1 MPRKTKQN
9 DITSPELLSQIN
21 PKNKRLMKDYLLYL
35 KSIQRAE
42 TTINSYQ
49 NDLEIFFVWLFQNAD
64 NKFFASI
71 TKRDV
76 IAFQNYLLNENGNS
90 PARVRRIKATLS
102 SLSNYIENVL
112 DDDDEFKGF
121 KNIIHK
127 IESPVNQPVRE
138 KTILSEEDISQ
149 LLNYLVEKKKYQKA
163 CLFALAAAS
172 GRRKSELVRFKT
184 SYFEENNILFGSLY
198 KTPEAIRTKGRGNGK
213 YLYVYTLVSF
223 FKPYLDLWVSE
234 RERLGINSEWL
245 FVKKEKNGTYSQLSP
260 ETVTSWFN
268 TFSKILGKDVYCH
281 CLRHFFTTHLSA
293 SGIPDS
299 VIADIIGW
307 DSIEM
312 TKIYNDRTADSQIA
326 DYFDENGIKQN
337 VSKSLSDL

>member
-90 PARVRRIKATLS
+90 PARVRRIKAILS

-138 KTILSEEDISQ
+138 KTVLSEDDISQ
-149 LLNYLVEKKKYQKA
+149 LLNYLVEKKRRVYLHWRQHQVEEKA
-163 CLFALAAAS
+163 NWCAS
-172 GRRKSELVRFKT
+172 KHLISKRIIFFLVRFTKPQRL
-184 SYFEENNILFGSLY
+184 FAQKGVAMVNIYMSIHLLVFLS
-198 KTPEAIRTKGRGNGK
+198 RT
-213 YLYVYTLVSF
+213 L
-223 FKPYLDLWVSE
+223 
-234 RERLGINSEWL
+234 
-245 FVKKEKNGTYSQLSP
+245 TY
-260 ETVTSWFN
+260 
-268 TFSKILGKDVYCH
+268 G
-281 CLRHFFTTHLSA
+281 
-293 SGIPDS
+293 
-299 VIADIIGW
+299 
-307 DSIEM
+307 
-312 TKIYNDRTADSQIA
+312 
-326 DYFDENGIKQN
+326 
-337 VSKSLSDL
+337 